1 MMKVERGNV
10 INFVNAYNKNSAKIN
25 KSNDVNKVGDKVEIS
40 KLGKQLSE
48 YQNDIRVNREEKIKE
63 IRESIEKGTYKADGK
78 KIASKM
84 LEEMKNK

>member
-1 MMKVERGNV
+1 MMKIERGNV

-40 KLGKQLSE
+40 KLGKQLFE
-48 YQNDIRVNREEKIKE
+48 YQNDITINREEKVKE
-63 IRESIEKGTYKADGK
+63 IRESIENGTYKADGK

-84 LEEMKNK
+84 IEQIKNK